1 MAEQKRGGP
10 RGHGPQGHGFQ
21 RPKDFRGTVSKLLRY
36 IGRYKAALVVVFICL
51 VISSVGSVMSSYL
64 LKPIINDY
72 ILVGDFAGLLK
83 MLALLLGLFLLS
95 GLCSYAYARIM
106 VHISQRTVAQMRQDL
121 FDKLQDLPLR
131 YFDTHQ
137 SGDLM
142 SRFTND
148 MDTVSEMIN
157 SSFASVVSCA
167 LTFIG
172 IVVMMLYMNWVLTLI
187 TFAFLVLMLLVV
199 KGVGGRSRVSF
210 QAQQQ
215 ALGAMN
221 GYIEEMVEG
230 QKVIKVFN
238 HESKAIAQFSGLNDS
253 YRDAATAAQ
262 TYSGAMMPAMANLSR
277 IDYAVTCCVGGLLA
291 IGGMF
296 DVGSLGAYLLYVKQ
310 VSQPISQISQQVN
323 VLLAA
328 VAGAERIFA
337 VMEAEPEVDEG
348 KTVIVSGSGNQ
359 GITASVPVVEYAK
372 ELNVSRDQM
381 VRAVLLSD
389 LLTIHL
395 KTGIGRLSAYCG
407 AVSAGCS
414 AGAAIAYLHG
424 GGFREIAHTLVNSLA
439 IVSGMICDGAKAS
452 CAAKISAA
460 VDAGLVGYSMFR
472 SGQQFRGGDGIVTK
486 GVEETIR
493 NIGRLGRLGMRET
506 DREIIRIMTN
516 QPASEEAD

>member
-1 MAEQKRGGP
+1 MLSSDP
-10 RGHGPQGHGFQ
+10 RYGNYLKILQEELVPATGCTEPIAIAYGAAKA
-21 RPKDFRGTVSKLLRY
+21 RELLGVLPESVLVEASGN
-36 IGRYKAALVVVFICL
+36 IIKNVKSVVVPNTNSLKGIEAAAAAGIVAGQSDKIL
-51 VISSVGSVMSSYL
+51 EVISDVTPAQRAEIRVYLADHPIVVKPAEGDKVFDILITLRAGNNHVKLRISDYHTHIVYIEKNGEVLFQSGEVLSDSARDMLTDRSCLSVEGVLDFASTCNLEDVRALIERQIDYNYAIAEEGMRHSWGANIGSV
-64 LKPIINDY
+64 LKEHY
-72 ILVGDFAGLLK
+72 
-83 MLALLLGLFLLS
+83 
-95 GLCSYAYARIM
+95 
-106 VHISQRTVAQMRQDL
+106 
-121 FDKLQDLPLR
+121 
-131 YFDTHQ
+131 
-137 SGDLM
+137 
-142 SRFTND
+142 
-148 MDTVSEMIN
+148 
-157 SSFASVVSCA
+157 
-167 LTFIG
+167 
-172 IVVMMLYMNWVLTLI
+172 
-187 TFAFLVLMLLVV
+187 
-199 KGVGGRSRVSF
+199 GVGIYSRARYMAAAGSD
-210 QAQQQ
+210 ARMS
-215 ALGAMN
+215 GC
-221 GYIEEMVEG
+221 EMP
-230 QKVIKVFN
+230 VI
-238 HESKAIAQFSGLNDS
+238 
-253 YRDAATAAQ
+253 
-262 TYSGAMMPAMANLSR
+262 
-277 IDYAVTCCVGGLLA
+277 
-291 IGGMF
+291 
-296 DVGSLGAYLLYVKQ
+296 
-310 VSQPISQISQQVN
+310 
-323 VLLAA
+323 
-328 VAGAERIFA
+328 
-337 VMEAEPEVDEG
+337 
-348 KTVIVSGSGNQ
+348 IVSGSGNQ

>member
-1 MAEQKRGGP
+1 MLSSDP
-10 RGHGPQGHGFQ
+10 RYGNYLKILQEELVPATGCTEPIAIAY
-21 RPKDFRGTVSKLLRY
+21 GTAKARELLGVLPESVLVEASGN
-36 IGRYKAALVVVFICL
+36 IIKNVKSVVVPNTNSLKGIEAAAAAGIVAGQSDKIL
-51 VISSVGSVMSSYL
+51 EVISEVTPAQRAEIRVYLADHPIVVKPAEGDKVFDILITLRAGNNHVKLRISDYHTHIVYIEKNGEVLFQSGEVLSDSARDMLTDRSCLSVEGVLDFASTCNLEDVRALIERQIDYNYAIAEEGMRHSWGANIGSV
-64 LKPIINDY
+64 LKEHY
-72 ILVGDFAGLLK
+72 
-83 MLALLLGLFLLS
+83 
-95 GLCSYAYARIM
+95 
-106 VHISQRTVAQMRQDL
+106 
-121 FDKLQDLPLR
+121 
-131 YFDTHQ
+131 
-137 SGDLM
+137 
-142 SRFTND
+142 
-148 MDTVSEMIN
+148 
-157 SSFASVVSCA
+157 
-167 LTFIG
+167 
-172 IVVMMLYMNWVLTLI
+172 
-187 TFAFLVLMLLVV
+187 
-199 KGVGGRSRVSF
+199 GVGIYSRARYMAAAGSD
-210 QAQQQ
+210 ARMS
-215 ALGAMN
+215 GC
-221 GYIEEMVEG
+221 EMP
-230 QKVIKVFN
+230 VI
-238 HESKAIAQFSGLNDS
+238 
-253 YRDAATAAQ
+253 
-262 TYSGAMMPAMANLSR
+262 
-277 IDYAVTCCVGGLLA
+277 
-291 IGGMF
+291 
-296 DVGSLGAYLLYVKQ
+296 
-310 VSQPISQISQQVN
+310 
-323 VLLAA
+323 
-328 VAGAERIFA
+328 
-337 VMEAEPEVDEG
+337 
-348 KTVIVSGSGNQ
+348 IVSGSGNQ

>member
-1 MAEQKRGGP
+1 MLSSDP
-10 RGHGPQGHGFQ
+10 RYGNYLKILQEELVPAMGCTEPIAIAYGAAKA
-21 RPKDFRGTVSKLLRY
+21 RELLGVLPESVLVEASGN
-36 IGRYKAALVVVFICL
+36 IIKNVKSVVVPNTNSLKGIEAAAAAGIVAGQSDKIL
-51 VISSVGSVMSSYL
+51 EVISEVTPAQRAEIRVYLADHPIVVKPAEGDKVFDILITLHAGNNHVKLRISDYHTHIVYIEKNGEVLFQSGEVLSDSARDMLTDRSCLSVEGVLDFASTCNLEDVRALIERQIDYNYAIAEEGMRHSWGANIGSV
-64 LKPIINDY
+64 LKEHY
-72 ILVGDFAGLLK
+72 
-83 MLALLLGLFLLS
+83 
-95 GLCSYAYARIM
+95 
-106 VHISQRTVAQMRQDL
+106 
-121 FDKLQDLPLR
+121 
-131 YFDTHQ
+131 
-137 SGDLM
+137 
-142 SRFTND
+142 
-148 MDTVSEMIN
+148 
-157 SSFASVVSCA
+157 
-167 LTFIG
+167 
-172 IVVMMLYMNWVLTLI
+172 
-187 TFAFLVLMLLVV
+187 
-199 KGVGGRSRVSF
+199 GVGIYSRARYMAAAGSD
-210 QAQQQ
+210 ARMS
-215 ALGAMN
+215 GC
-221 GYIEEMVEG
+221 EMP
-230 QKVIKVFN
+230 VI
-238 HESKAIAQFSGLNDS
+238 
-253 YRDAATAAQ
+253 
-262 TYSGAMMPAMANLSR
+262 
-277 IDYAVTCCVGGLLA
+277 
-291 IGGMF
+291 
-296 DVGSLGAYLLYVKQ
+296 
-310 VSQPISQISQQVN
+310 
-323 VLLAA
+323 
-328 VAGAERIFA
+328 
-337 VMEAEPEVDEG
+337 
-348 KTVIVSGSGNQ
+348 IVSGSGNQ

>member
-1 MAEQKRGGP
+1 MLSSDP
-10 RGHGPQGHGFQ
+10 RYGNYLKILQEELVPATGCTEPIAIAYGAAKA
-21 RPKDFRGTVSKLLRY
+21 RELLGVLPESVLVEASGN
-36 IGRYKAALVVVFICL
+36 IIKNVKSVVVPNTNSLKGIEAAAAAGIVAGQSDKIL
-51 VISSVGSVMSSYL
+51 EVISEVTPAQRAEIRAYLADHPIVVKPAEGDKVFDILITLRAGNNHVRLRISDYHTHIVYIEKNGEVLFQSGEVLSDSARDMLTDRSCLSVEGVLDFASTCNLEDGRALIERQIDYNYAIAEEGMRHSWGANIGSV
-64 LKPIINDY
+64 LKEHY
-72 ILVGDFAGLLK
+72 
-83 MLALLLGLFLLS
+83 
-95 GLCSYAYARIM
+95 
-106 VHISQRTVAQMRQDL
+106 
-121 FDKLQDLPLR
+121 
-131 YFDTHQ
+131 
-137 SGDLM
+137 
-142 SRFTND
+142 
-148 MDTVSEMIN
+148 
-157 SSFASVVSCA
+157 
-167 LTFIG
+167 
-172 IVVMMLYMNWVLTLI
+172 
-187 TFAFLVLMLLVV
+187 
-199 KGVGGRSRVSF
+199 GVGIYSRARYMAAAGSD
-210 QAQQQ
+210 ARMS
-215 ALGAMN
+215 GC
-221 GYIEEMVEG
+221 EMP
-230 QKVIKVFN
+230 VI
-238 HESKAIAQFSGLNDS
+238 
-253 YRDAATAAQ
+253 
-262 TYSGAMMPAMANLSR
+262 
-277 IDYAVTCCVGGLLA
+277 
-291 IGGMF
+291 
-296 DVGSLGAYLLYVKQ
+296 
-310 VSQPISQISQQVN
+310 
-323 VLLAA
+323 
-328 VAGAERIFA
+328 
-337 VMEAEPEVDEG
+337 
-348 KTVIVSGSGNQ
+348 IVSGSGNQ

>member
-1 MAEQKRGGP
+1 MLSSDP
-10 RGHGPQGHGFQ
+10 RYGNYLKILQEELVPATGCTEPIAIAYGAAKA
-21 RPKDFRGTVSKLLRY
+21 RELLGVLPESVLVEASGN
-36 IGRYKAALVVVFICL
+36 IIKNVKSVVVPNTNSLKGIEAAAAAGIVAGQSDKIL
-51 VISSVGSVMSSYL
+51 EVISEVTPAQRAEIRTYLADHPIVVKPAEGDKVFDILITLRAGNNHVKLRISDYHTHIVYIEKNGEVLFQSGEVLSDSARDMLTDRSCLSVEGVLDFASTCNLEDVRALIERQIDYNYAIAEEGMRHSWGANIGSV
-64 LKPIINDY
+64 LKEHY
-72 ILVGDFAGLLK
+72 
-83 MLALLLGLFLLS
+83 
-95 GLCSYAYARIM
+95 
-106 VHISQRTVAQMRQDL
+106 
-121 FDKLQDLPLR
+121 
-131 YFDTHQ
+131 
-137 SGDLM
+137 
-142 SRFTND
+142 
-148 MDTVSEMIN
+148 
-157 SSFASVVSCA
+157 
-167 LTFIG
+167 
-172 IVVMMLYMNWVLTLI
+172 
-187 TFAFLVLMLLVV
+187 
-199 KGVGGRSRVSF
+199 GVGIYSRARYMAAAGSD
-210 QAQQQ
+210 ARMS
-215 ALGAMN
+215 GC
-221 GYIEEMVEG
+221 EMP
-230 QKVIKVFN
+230 VI
-238 HESKAIAQFSGLNDS
+238 
-253 YRDAATAAQ
+253 
-262 TYSGAMMPAMANLSR
+262 
-277 IDYAVTCCVGGLLA
+277 
-291 IGGMF
+291 
-296 DVGSLGAYLLYVKQ
+296 
-310 VSQPISQISQQVN
+310 
-323 VLLAA
+323 
-328 VAGAERIFA
+328 
-337 VMEAEPEVDEG
+337 
-348 KTVIVSGSGNQ
+348 IVSGSGNQ

>member
-1 MAEQKRGGP
+1 MLSSDP
-10 RGHGPQGHGFQ
+10 RYGNYLKILQEELVPATGCTEPIAIAYGAAKA
-21 RPKDFRGTVSKLLRY
+21 RELLGVLPESVLVEASGN
-36 IGRYKAALVVVFICL
+36 IIKNVKSVVVPNTNSLKGIEAAAAAGIVAGQSDRIL
-51 VISSVGSVMSSYL
+51 EVISEVTPAQRAEIRVYLADHPIVVKPAEGDKVFDILITLRAGNNHVKLRISDYHTHIVYIEKNGEVLFQSGEVLSDSARDMLTDRSCLSVEGVLDFASTCNLEDVQALIERQIDYNYAIAEEGMRHSWGANIGSV
-64 LKPIINDY
+64 LKEHY
-72 ILVGDFAGLLK
+72 
-83 MLALLLGLFLLS
+83 
-95 GLCSYAYARIM
+95 
-106 VHISQRTVAQMRQDL
+106 
-121 FDKLQDLPLR
+121 
-131 YFDTHQ
+131 
-137 SGDLM
+137 
-142 SRFTND
+142 
-148 MDTVSEMIN
+148 
-157 SSFASVVSCA
+157 
-167 LTFIG
+167 
-172 IVVMMLYMNWVLTLI
+172 
-187 TFAFLVLMLLVV
+187 
-199 KGVGGRSRVSF
+199 GVGIYSRARYMAAAGSD
-210 QAQQQ
+210 ARMS
-215 ALGAMN
+215 GC
-221 GYIEEMVEG
+221 EMP
-230 QKVIKVFN
+230 VI
-238 HESKAIAQFSGLNDS
+238 
-253 YRDAATAAQ
+253 
-262 TYSGAMMPAMANLSR
+262 
-277 IDYAVTCCVGGLLA
+277 
-291 IGGMF
+291 
-296 DVGSLGAYLLYVKQ
+296 
-310 VSQPISQISQQVN
+310 
-323 VLLAA
+323 
-328 VAGAERIFA
+328 
-337 VMEAEPEVDEG
+337 
-348 KTVIVSGSGNQ
+348 IVSGSGNQ

>member
-1 MAEQKRGGP
+1 MLSSDP
-10 RGHGPQGHGFQ
+10 RYGNYLKILQEELVPATGCTEPIAIAYGAAKA
-21 RPKDFRGTVSKLLRY
+21 RELLGVLPESVLVEASGN
-36 IGRYKAALVVVFICL
+36 IIKNVKSVVVPNTNSLKGIEAAAAAGIVAGQSDKIL
-51 VISSVGSVMSSYL
+51 EVISEVTPAQRAEIRVYLADHPIVVKPAEGDKVFDILITLRAGNNHVKLRISDYHTHIVYIEKNGEVLFQSGEVLSDSARDMLTDRSCLSVEGVLDFASTCNLEDVRALIERQIDYNYAIAEEGMRHSWGANIGSV
-64 LKPIINDY
+64 LKDHY
-72 ILVGDFAGLLK
+72 
-83 MLALLLGLFLLS
+83 
-95 GLCSYAYARIM
+95 
-106 VHISQRTVAQMRQDL
+106 
-121 FDKLQDLPLR
+121 
-131 YFDTHQ
+131 
-137 SGDLM
+137 
-142 SRFTND
+142 
-148 MDTVSEMIN
+148 
-157 SSFASVVSCA
+157 
-167 LTFIG
+167 
-172 IVVMMLYMNWVLTLI
+172 
-187 TFAFLVLMLLVV
+187 
-199 KGVGGRSRVSF
+199 GVGIYSRARYMAAAGSD
-210 QAQQQ
+210 ARMS
-215 ALGAMN
+215 GC
-221 GYIEEMVEG
+221 EMP
-230 QKVIKVFN
+230 VI
-238 HESKAIAQFSGLNDS
+238 
-253 YRDAATAAQ
+253 
-262 TYSGAMMPAMANLSR
+262 
-277 IDYAVTCCVGGLLA
+277 
-291 IGGMF
+291 
-296 DVGSLGAYLLYVKQ
+296 
-310 VSQPISQISQQVN
+310 
-323 VLLAA
+323 
-328 VAGAERIFA
+328 
-337 VMEAEPEVDEG
+337 
-348 KTVIVSGSGNQ
+348 IVSGSGNQ